1 MQINLNPSVESF
13 PAQSAGALRAGYTL
27 ANSARN
33 ALDSRPAERG
43 IPQCSCSP
51 YFSLS
56 MKTIFN
62 RGIRVEILL
71 AVFCLVSARGA
82 YAQPIMISGPER
94 ELKESDIEVYGKIT
108 GIATAKDTYD
118 VFAPFDG
125 RVEEVLAELLDFV
138 TPQTT
143 TARLVSTEMAALLD
157 ATSPAE
163 RKQTEKRWQD
173 VYKYYDVKPDE
184 QGIILN
190 VYIKPKDKVYKGDR
204 LFTMARKVVIV
215 GKNTEPL
222 YSPLAP
228 GMTAEM
234 VYDGDKSIKLK
245 TTLSSF
251 LPLEGRPLYNRVWLE
266 ALDLRSG
273 IRIGERFN
281 GYIFVGRSENVR
293 LAPRT
298 AIIEKNGRK
307 YLAIE
312 VETGLTTE
320 TETEL
325 TKSGLHFLS
334 PSQKI
339 ARQSGGDF
347 LGILGMTPPPA
358 AGGGVNLPTF

>member
-1 MQINLNPSVESF
+1 MQINLNPSVEGF
-13 PAQSAGALRAGYTL
+13 PAHPPKADA
-27 ANSARN
+27 
-33 ALDSRPAERG
+33 
-43 IPQCSCSP
+43 
-51 YFSLS
+51 
-56 MKTIFN
+56 
-62 RGIRVEILL
+62 RVEILL
-71 AVFCLVSARGA
+71 AVFCLVSALGA
-82 YAQPIMISGPER
+82 YAQPPDKAPGVRTVPIIISGPDR
-94 ELKESDIEVYGKIT
+94 ELKKSDIEVYGKVT

-125 RVEEVLAELLDFV
+125 RVEEVMAELLNFV

-143 TARLVSTEMAALLD
+143 TARLVSTEMAAMLD

-163 RKQTEKRWQD
+163 RKQTERRWQD
-173 VYKYYDVKPDE
+173 VYKYHDVKPDE
-184 QGIILN
+184 QGIVLN
-190 VYIKPKDKVYKGDR
+190 VYVKPKDKVYKGDR
-204 LFTMARKVVIV
+204 LFTIARKVVIV

-234 VYDGDKSIKLK
+234 VYAGDESIKLK

-266 ALDLRSG
+266 ALELRSG
-273 IRIGERFN
+273 IRIGEHFN
-281 GYIFVGRSENVR
+281 GYIFVGRSENAR

-298 AIIEKNGRK
+298 ALIEKDGRK

-334 PSQKI
+334 PAERTHGKNEK
-339 ARQSGGDF
+339 
-347 LGILGMTPPPA
+347 T
-358 AGGGVNLPTF
+358 N